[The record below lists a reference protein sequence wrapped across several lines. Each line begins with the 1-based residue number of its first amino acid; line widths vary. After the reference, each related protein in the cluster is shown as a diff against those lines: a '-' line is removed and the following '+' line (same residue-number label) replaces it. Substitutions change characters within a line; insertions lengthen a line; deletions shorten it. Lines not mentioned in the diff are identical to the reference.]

1 MNKEAEVGL
10 IVPRITQHFLAIFE
24 YIPFAVR
31 IPFAVPP
38 PVVHDQISLKTA
50 FSPLF
55 GPYIYAKDPT
65 R

>member
-10 IVPRITQHFLAIFE
+10 IVPRITQYFLAIFE

-38 PVVHDQISLKTA
+38 PVWLSFPVEISASHKYIKT
-50 FSPLF
+50 
-55 GPYIYAKDPT
+55 
-65 R
+65 

>member
-10 IVPRITQHFLAIFE
+10 IVLRITQYFLAIFE

-38 PVVHDQISLKTA
+38 PVSLALKKVLRT
-50 FSPLF
+50 
-55 GPYIYAKDPT
+55 GK
-65 R
+65 

>member
-10 IVPRITQHFLAIFE
+10 IVPRITQYFLAIFE

-38 PVVHDQISLKTA
+38 PVGKVQAT
-50 FSPLF
+50 
-55 GPYIYAKDPT
+55 
-65 R
+65 

>member
-10 IVPRITQHFLAIFE
+10 IVPRITQYFLAIFE

-38 PVVHDQISLKTA
+38 PVKELNELKKVIC
-50 FSPLF
+50 F
-55 GPYIYAKDPT
+55 
-65 R
+65 

>member
-10 IVPRITQHFLAIFE
+10 IVPRITQYFLAIFE

-38 PVVHDQISLKTA
+38 PVQAILKYRV
-50 FSPLF
+50 FEPL
-55 GPYIYAKDPT
+55 
-65 R
+65 

>member
-10 IVPRITQHFLAIFE
+10 IVPRITQYFLAIFE

-38 PVVHDQISLKTA
+38 PVVGMIVFRTKYLR
-50 FSPLF
+50 
-55 GPYIYAKDPT
+55 G
-65 R
+65 RGEV

>member
-10 IVPRITQHFLAIFE
+10 IVPRITQYFLAIFE

-38 PVVHDQISLKTA
+38 PVIMKL
-50 FSPLF
+50 FSF
-55 GPYIYAKDPT
+55 DS
-65 R
+65 